1 MLTVLA
7 AVAAA
12 VLVAYIVMRSRRE
25 KSSAEAQ
32 VDSTPMLEAWINDT
46 LEVELAEGAL
56 GIPNASLEER
66 KRLAKSLRGEPDPD
80 VVTKIEDKVRDV
92 ELEYTRYA
100 HENDAEVLLR
110 VRYEDGKSSTATK
123 RMAWTDVPQA
133 VRDDFEKKKTSRV
146 FRTWT
151 FPWSRARIF

>member
-1 MLTVLA
+1 MSIVLA

-12 VLVAYIVMRSRRE
+12 LLVAYIVMRSKKE
-25 KSSAEAQ
+25 KSSSEAQ
-32 VDSTPMLEAWINDT
+32 VDSTPALEAWINDT
-46 LEVELAEGAL
+46 LEIELAEGAL
-56 GIPNASLEER
+56 GIPNASVEER

-110 VRYEDGKSSTATK
+110 VRYEDGKASTATK
-123 RMAWTDVPQA
+123 RMAWNDVPQA